1 MTAELPSAAR
11 QEGDHMKTWV
21 TRLLPMMA
29 VVGAATIVPCVAQA
43 YNLRTPQ
50 IAFSS
55 ASLQGYFAGLPQAI
69 NTTTDQVDVQVFTT
83 SVSGNAAFTLMAEFT
98 GNAALNEVGVYNAN
112 DPSATPT
119 LFPLLPP
126 SAGAGWYVTVH
137 FGSGNLVATL
147 FDNTATFQS
156 SVTYTGVNQS
166 AFGFYI
172 KGPGGTFYS
181 QDSRNGSN
189 AQVLTYAGTGSS
201 LGTLWE
207 CFEESAYNSG
217 TSDFDDAILN
227 LQSVVTTPTRSD
239 SWGHVKAGYR

>member
-1 MTAELPSAAR
+1 
-11 QEGDHMKTWV
+11 MKTWA

-29 VVGAATIVPCVAQA
+29 VVGAVTIVPSIALA
-43 YNLRTPQ
+43 FTPRAPQ

-55 ASLQGYFAGLPQAI
+55 ASLQTYLGTTEGQAI
-69 NTTTDQVDVQVFTT
+69 NTLTDQVNVQVLTT

-98 GNAALNEVGVYNAN
+98 GNAAANEVGVYNAT

-126 SAGAGWYVTVH
+126 SAAAGWYVAVH
-137 FGSGNLVATL
+137 FAGGNLVATL
-147 FDNTATFQS
+147 FDNTAAFQS
-156 SVTYTGVNQS
+156 STTYIGVDQN

-172 KGPGGTFYS
+172 KGPGGTYYS
-181 QDSRNGSN
+181 EDSRNGGK
-189 AQVLTYAGTGSS
+189 AQVLTYSGTGSFY
-201 LGTLWE
+201 GTLWE

-227 LQSVVTTPTRSD
+227 LQSVVTTPTKSGT
-239 SWGHVKAGYR
+239 WGQVKAGYR

>member
-1 MTAELPSAAR
+1 
-11 QEGDHMKTWV
+11 
-21 TRLLPMMA
+21 MA

-43 YNLRTPQ
+43 YNLRSPQ

-55 ASLQGYFAGLPQAI
+55 ASLQTYLTGLPQTI
-69 NTTTDQVDVQVFTT
+69 NVTTDQVDVQVLTT

-98 GNAALNEVGVYNAN
+98 PNSNANEVGVYNAT

-126 SAGAGWYVTVH
+126 SAGPNWYVTVH

-172 KGPGGTFYS
+172 KGPSGTFYS
-181 QDSRNGSN
+181 QDSRNGGTAN
-189 AQVLTYAGTGSS
+189 VLTYAGTGSS
-201 LGTLWE
+201 AGTLWE

-227 LQSVVTTPTRSD
+227 LQSVVTTPTKNGTWGQVKSD
-239 SWGHVKAGYR
+239 YHP